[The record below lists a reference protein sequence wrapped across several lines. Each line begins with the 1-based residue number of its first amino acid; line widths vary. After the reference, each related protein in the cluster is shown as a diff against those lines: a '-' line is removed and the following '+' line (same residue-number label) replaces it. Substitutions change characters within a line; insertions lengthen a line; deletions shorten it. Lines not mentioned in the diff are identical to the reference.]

1 MPRMVGPFPVLLG
14 RHLGT
19 VDRPVA
25 VAVAGLR
32 VAVAVLV
39 VAGRGMSILL
49 RC

>member
-1 MPRMVGPFPVLLG
+1 MVGPFRVSLG
-14 RHLGT
+14 RHPGT

-32 VAVAVLV
+32 VVVAVV